1 MRVNVAQGLHFP
13 KGGKWGYKAM
23 EGPKGESRQEH
34 FFPFAFPIHLSD
46 NSNESVSIGNQH
58 VFPFL

>member
-1 MRVNVAQGLHFP
+1 
-13 KGGKWGYKAM
+13 M

-34 FFPFAFPIHLSD
+34 FSPFPFPIHLSD